1 VNGDLN
7 HKDHKDESS
16 EAGAGSSDK
25 PDSLA
30 KDAEPNGDE
39 KQTTAAVI
47 TAAVTTAV
55 VTTAAVTTAAV
66 TTAAVTDSTSEEG
79 GADVKDKD
87 GGDAETTKEDDSVEP
102 PVKLETKETT
112 VDTPSTVKEEAT
124 EVKVSVI
131 FSINFLTRNQMTSGA
146 FYTRRFA
153 IAEPQP

>member
-1 VNGDLN
+1 MNGDLN

-55 VTTAAVTTAAV
+55 VTTAAV